1 MTIEQLSEILNHLG
15 FDKQG
20 KLTAPN
26 FRVVFNYAG
35 LRVVV
40 TRDIGEIIHLNHQ
53 DWTFRLKSIKT
64 EDLFKMLNDYFDEDE
79 EAIYSPK
86 ITINKEESYESFR
99 TRTIREE
106 KLRELSI

>member
-1 MTIEQLSEILNHLG
+1 MTIEQLTEILNHLEFG
-15 FDKQG
+15 KEG
-20 KLTAPN
+20 KLSAPN
-26 FRVVFNYAG
+26 FRVVFSYPG

-64 EDLFKMLNDYFDEDE
+64 EDLFKMLDNYFADDGIYFPKVLKNKDE
-79 EAIYSPK
+79 
-86 ITINKEESYESFR
+86 NYESFR

-106 KLRELSI
+106 KLKELSI

>member
-1 MTIEQLSEILNHLG
+1 MTIEQLTEIFDHLEFG
-15 FDKQG
+15 KEG

-64 EDLFKMLNDYFDEDE
+64 EDLFRMLDDYFHDDG
-79 EAIYSPK
+79 IYFPK
-86 ITINKEESYESFR
+86 LLKNREESYESFR
-99 TRTIREE
+99 TKTIREE
-106 KLRELSI
+106 KLKELSI